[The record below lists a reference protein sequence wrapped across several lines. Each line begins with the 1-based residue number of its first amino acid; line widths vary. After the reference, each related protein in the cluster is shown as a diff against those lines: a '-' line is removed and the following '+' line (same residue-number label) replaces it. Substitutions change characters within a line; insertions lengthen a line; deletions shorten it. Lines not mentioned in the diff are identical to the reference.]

1 MDQLRKQPATSSEVP
16 DSRRPTHRNKLP
28 SLGGV
33 FLGGGARVFFV
44 WGEGVWG
51 FEDWLSFSRGRS
63 SIFLGGYRVSV
74 SGLAGLS
81 D

>member
-1 MDQLRKQPATSSEVP
+1 M
-16 DSRRPTHRNKLP
+16 
-28 SLGGV
+28 
-33 FLGGGARVFFV
+33 FFV
-44 WGEGVWG
+44 WGEGVG